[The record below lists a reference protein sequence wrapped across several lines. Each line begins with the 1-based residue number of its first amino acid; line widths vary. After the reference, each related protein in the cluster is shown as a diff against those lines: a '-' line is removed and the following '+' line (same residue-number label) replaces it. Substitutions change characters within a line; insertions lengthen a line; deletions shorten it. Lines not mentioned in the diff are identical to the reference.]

1 MSHEFL
7 VEVSE
12 VDRCRL
18 EALVDDGN
26 VSRRQSRRAEVILLS
41 SDGMCVREIAIR
53 TGRSKSFVLRW
64 QERFVQQGFE
74 GLLRNKR
81 RSDQI
86 EPSRADTEQRG
97 KALMLVG
104 SMVEAP
110 PWNRSA
116 RTAFLSQLLRIDD
129 QLADLSRRL
138 NFLEDHSSD
147 RPGSLNYS
155 ANGSLIV
162 VPKLFSDDEE
172 NSFAAHVAFGLS
184 KSRMNS

>member
-1 MSHEFL
+1 MSHEFSIAL
-7 VEVSE
+7 SE

-18 EALVDDGN
+18 EALVEDGN
-26 VSRRQSRRAEVILLS
+26 FSRRARRAEVILLS
-41 SDGMCVREIAIR
+41 SDGTCVREITIR

-64 QERFVQQGFE
+64 QERFVLQGFE

-81 RSDQI
+81 RAVQI
-86 EPSRADTEQRG
+86 EPNKADVEQRG

-116 RTAFLSQLLRIDD
+116 RTALLSELLRIDD
-129 QLADLSRRL
+129 QLAELSRRL
-138 NFLEDHSSD
+138 NFLEDRSAV
-147 RPGSLNYS
+147 RPGSFHCS
-155 ANGSLIV
+155 VDGSLIV
-162 VPKLFSDDEE
+162 APKLFSDDEE
-172 NSFAAHVAFGLS
+172 NSFAAHVAFGMS

>member
-1 MSHEFL
+1 MSHELLF
-7 VEVSE
+7 EVSE

-41 SDGMCVREIAIR
+41 SDGMCVREITIR
-53 TGRSKSFVLRW
+53 TGRSKSFILRW
-64 QERFVQQGFE
+64 QERFVQRGFE

-81 RSDQI
+81 RSVQI
-86 EPSRADTEQRG
+86 EPGRADTEQRG

-104 SMVEAP
+104 SMVETL

-116 RTAFLSQLLRIDD
+116 RTALLSELLRIDD
-129 QLADLSRRL
+129 QLAELSKRL
-138 NFLEDHSSD
+138 NFLEDRSSV
-147 RPGSLNYS
+147 RPGSFNGS
-155 ANGSLIV
+155 VNGSLIV
-162 VPKLFSDDEE
+162 APELFSDDE
-172 NSFAAHVAFGLS
+172 NSFAAHIAFGMS